1 MRKAGGTT
9 ILFIAV
15 SLMLLFFIPVTG
27 LTFLFN
33 NDPVY
38 GQQPAQDKS
47 QSRKQ
52 RLGTDTILSLPYNVK
67 LVYGKGQNV
76 SLNQEEFIL
85 LGNNPRIPG
94 QHNVAISNPDYG
106 LSKSFPTLTAG
117 ENFVINSTT
126 NAYIKYA
133 SAAVLL
139 VPIASSP
146 FPPTN
151 KSILAIDPEVD
162 LVFSTPIK
170 LGTYAGNSGS
180 FVIPQTASPGYYLLY
195 VYFQYPTYNMTA
207 VYNIALNVTKNSTLT
222 DNNNQDLL
230 STTSKTTTTTSSH
243 HFLHQHHH
251 LFLHL
256 LRDQTMSQH
265 QALKSS
271 RP

>member
-1 MRKAGGTT
+1 MHGTPTFLKEIVIIIIVTMRKAAGSTT
-9 ILFIAV
+9 ILFVAV
-15 SLMLLFFIPVTG
+15 SLILLLFVIPDTG
-27 LTFLFN
+27 LTLLFN

-38 GQQPAQDKS
+38 GQQPVQDNNKS

-52 RLGTDTILSLPYNVK
+52 RLGTDNILSLPYSVK

-76 SLNQEEFIL
+76 SLNQEEFLL

-207 VYNIALNVTKNSTLT
+207 VYNIALNITKNSTLT
-222 DNNNQDLL
+222 DKPAGTGLL
-230 STTSKTTTTTSSH
+230 
-243 HFLHQHHH
+243 
-251 LFLHL
+251 
-256 LRDQTMSQH
+256 
-265 QALKSS
+265 
-271 RP
+271 P

>member
-1 MRKAGGTT
+1 VVFNVPIHCRHIHGTPTFLNEIVIIIIVTMRNAGSTT
-9 ILFIAV
+9 ILFVAV
-15 SLMLLFFIPVTG
+15 SLILLFFIPDTG

-38 GQQPAQDKS
+38 GQQPVQDKS

-52 RLGTDTILSLPYNVK
+52 RLDTDNILSLPYNVK

-85 LGNNPRIPG
+85 LGNNPRTPG

-126 NAYIKYA
+126 NADIKYA

-222 DNNNQDLL
+222 DKPAGTVLL
-230 STTSKTTTTTSSH
+230 
-243 HFLHQHHH
+243 
-251 LFLHL
+251 
-256 LRDQTMSQH
+256 
-265 QALKSS
+265 
-271 RP
+271 P